1 MLDVRAVPCTLILT
15 LVMALASSNTLLSVQ
30 RAGAFIATIPIG
42 KSPVKINPDT
52 GNVYVG
58 NDDGTVSVISPSNK
72 VIATIGVGGD
82 PREIA
87 VNPITGNVYVASAVN
102 GDDGIVS
109 VISSS
114 NKVIATIPVGGG
126 DTEGGGDFADDG

>member
-1 MLDVRAVPCTLILT
+1 MLEVRAISCTLILT
-15 LVMALASSNTLLSVQ
+15 LVIALASSNTLLSVQ
-30 RAGAFIATIPIG
+30 RAWAHSVIAIG
-42 KSPVKINPDT
+42 NSPFTVKINPNT

-72 VIATIGVGGD
+72 VIATIPIGGF
-82 PREIA
+82 PGEIA
-87 VNPITGNVYVASAVN
+87 VNHNTGNVYVAN
-102 GDDGIVS
+102 RDDGTVS
-109 VISSS
+109 VISPS